1 MSVRRTGSAVFA
13 VLALMAVVAA
23 VTVLAR
29 PAAVRA
35 APEETPPEAGV
46 QVEGVGTAA
55 GSPDV
60 LRVTIGVETTAG
72 SVTDAVQGAS
82 AASGRVLEAAHGE
95 GVSTDDVRT
104 VNVSVYPTYGDDG
117 QEITGY
123 TARHDLEVTL
133 RDLSSAGTA
142 IGRLVDAGGDAARL
156 QGVAFS
162 LEDDATLQ
170 QEARAEAF
178 ATAQEK
184 AAQYAELTGRE
195 LGEVVEVREQT
206 TPSGPVPYAMGDA
219 AVAAESVPVQPGT
232 SSVSVTVQVRW
243 SLR

>member
-82 AASGRVLEAAHGE
+82 AAAGRVLEAAHGE

-123 TARHDLEVTL
+123 T
-133 RDLSSAGTA
+133 
-142 IGRLVDAGGDAARL
+142 
-156 QGVAFS
+156 AFS

>member
-1 MSVRRTGSAVFA
+1 MPVRRSRSALLA
-13 VLALMAVVAA
+13 VLALVGIVAA
-23 VTVLAR
+23 VTVLIR

-35 APEETPPEAGV
+35 APEEAPPEAGV
-46 QVEGVGTAA
+46 QVEGIGKAA

-72 SVTDAVQGAS
+72 AVTDAVQGAS
-82 AASGRVLEAAHGE
+82 AAAGRVLEAVHAE

-104 VNVSVYPTYGDDG
+104 VNVSVYPTYGDNG

-133 RDLSSAGTA
+133 RDLSRAGTA
-142 IGRLVDAGGDAARL
+142 IGNLVDAGGDAARL

-162 LEDDATLQ
+162 LEDDAALQ
-170 QEARAEAF
+170 EAARAEAF
-178 ATAQEK
+178 AAAREK
-184 AAQYAELTGRE
+184 AGQYAELIGRE
-195 LGEVVEVREQT
+195 LGEVVEIREQVM
-206 TPSGPVPYAMGDA
+206 PAGPVPYAMADA
-219 AVAAESVPVQPGT
+219 AGSAEAVPIQPGT
-232 SSVSVTVQVRW
+232 STVAVTVQVRW